1 MPMRSATSARV
12 QPSERA
18 ATEDS
23 IQDVA
28 AHPVFAMLPE
38 HALRELAKRALD
50 RKYAK
55 GHFLYHAA
63 DPPAFLILVRSG
75 LVGLT
80 DTDDHGHM
88 HPIQAYSQG
97 DLFGIATSVLDMPRR
112 FTAYALT
119 DVETI
124 LIPQKVFGELYAQFP
139 AMAYATVRLL
149 GAMLCRAQETSCT
162 LTLTPT
168 AFRVA
173 RFLLQASEKG
183 AGATRRPL
191 AVTLSRNDLAI
202 MVGTTRETVTR
213 VLSRLSRERLI
224 TVTGRHILIKQPDD
238 LRRFAEQDGQPGS
251 HRSPRPA
258 TD

>member
-1 MPMRSATSARV
+1 MRSATGQVRPSA
-12 QPSERA
+12 S
-18 ATEDS
+18 ATPDDW
-23 IQDVA
+23 IGDVA
-28 AHPVFAMLPE
+28 AHPVFAMLPAQ
-38 HALRELAKRALD
+38 ALRTLATQALD

-55 GHFLYHAA
+55 GHFLYQAA

-80 DTDDHGHM
+80 DTDDHGHL

-97 DLFGIATSVLDMPRR
+97 DLFGIATSVLDIPRR

-124 LIPQKVFGELYAQFP
+124 LIPQKVFCELYAQFP

-149 GAMLCRAQETSCT
+149 GAMLCRMQETSCT
-162 LTLTPT
+162 LTLTPI

-173 RFLLQASEKG
+173 RFLLQASEKDRTG
-183 AGATRRPL
+183 TPRRPVV
-191 AVTLSRNDLAI
+191 VTLSRNDLAI

-213 VLSRLSRERLI
+213 VLSKLSRADLI
-224 TVTGRHILIKQPDD
+224 TVAGRHILIKQPDK
-238 LRRFAEQDGQPGS
+238 LRRFAEQDGQTGS
-251 HRSPRPA
+251 HRSARPE